1 MAFTKALYYP
11 RIQVPNEGWLKTAML
26 YWDGVQTIVPAS
38 ISEPYQGT
46 SRALFDAGVLSPLHV
61 HPQMESVERLA
72 GKVLD
77 YFGSTEANGVL
88 IEGGL
93 RQSDLLHP
101 EKLPELRELVE
112 IHPEKFPY
120 ELQHQI
126 ERLFHGRE
134 GNWVR
139 VDRPFARFYM
149 TMLATQLAED
159 HGIALLTDLPASDRL
174 AVNVRLD
181 GNLGIPHVRYGDP
194 HWRRYGR
201 HWFDEHRVPGTLAP
215 ALLADLTLQKIAISP
230 ETPVDNLL
238 RFREDHKDQL
248 GRFRTKMADLTKSVE
263 GELTIEAIQQRV
275 ADIYANEVKPTINE
289 MKDCL
294 SASRVKWGLESF
306 LKTSMLSVPATGT
319 LAALGLSVPLAL
331 LAGAGISLTVSSVL
345 YNLQKREDMRKNP
358 YSYLL
363 AAESHFAN

>member
-26 YWDGVQTIVPAS
+26 YWEGIQTIVPAS
-38 ISEPYQGT
+38 MPEPYNGT
-46 SRALFDAGVLSPLHV
+46 SREFFDAGVLSPLHV
-61 HPQMESVERLA
+61 HPHMGSVEHLA
-72 GKVLD
+72 DKVLD
-77 YFGSTEANGVL
+77 YFGSTEADGVL

-101 EKLPELRELVE
+101 EKLPEFRELVK

-120 ELQHQI
+120 ALQYQL
-126 ERLFHGRE
+126 ERLFDGRE
-134 GNWVR
+134 GDWVR

-181 GNLGIPHVRYGDP
+181 GKLGIPYIRFGDP
-194 HWRRYGR
+194 RWRRYGR
-201 HWFDEHRVPGTLAP
+201 RSLDDIRVSGALAP

-230 ETPVDNLL
+230 ETSVDELL

-248 GRFRTKMADLTKSVE
+248 GRFRTKIADLTKSVE
-263 GELTIEAIQQRV
+263 GDLTVEALQQRV

-294 SASRVKWGLESF
+294 SASKIKWVLESF

-319 LAALGLSVPLAL
+319 LAALGLS
-331 LAGAGISLTVSSVL
+331 
-345 YNLQKREDMRKNP
+345 
-358 YSYLL
+358 
-363 AAESHFAN
+363 

>member
-11 RIQVPNEGWLKTAML
+11 RIQVPNDGWLKTAML
-26 YWDGVQTIVPAS
+26 YWEGIQTIVPAS
-38 ISEPYQGT
+38 MPEPYSGT
-46 SRALFDAGVLSPLHV
+46 SRVLFDAGVLSPLHV
-61 HPQMESVERLA
+61 HPHMDSVERLA
-72 GKVLD
+72 VKVFD

-93 RQSDLLHP
+93 RQWDLLHP
-101 EKLPELRELVE
+101 EKLPELRELVH

-120 ELQHQI
+120 ELQRQLD
-126 ERLFHGRE
+126 RLFHGRE
-134 GNWVR
+134 ENWVR

-181 GNLGIPHVRYGDP
+181 GKLGIPHIRFGDP
-194 HWRRYGR
+194 PWRRYGQ
-201 HWFDEHRVPGTLAP
+201 HSFDDQRVSGALAH

-230 ETPVDNLL
+230 ETSVDKLL

-263 GELTIEAIQQRV
+263 GDLTVGALQQRV

-294 SASRVKWGLESF
+294 SASKVKWVLESF

-319 LAALGLSVPLAL
+319 LAALGLAAPHAL
-331 LAGAGISLTVSSVL
+331 LAGAGISLIVSSVL
-345 YNLQKREDMRKNP
+345 YNVQKREDIRKNP

-363 AAESHFAN
+363 AAESYFAE